1 MGLLLFLNEL
11 SYANPQPKDHVD
23 QSMARFVR
31 LLNRVAQWRGDASLI
46 SLATLKDME
55 LAPGY
60 YFQEWAGQPKHRD
73 LLRAIQRMRNR
84 APFSDVLPLGSAEG
98 VDYFW
103 HGQPSLA
110 IGAAHLLDGLVVSF
124 LSDEC
129 WDVIWLQAEREML
142 EEGTDGDPQID
153 QTSVELRHA
162 AKIEHAVTHEDW
174 IKRAGL
180 PDLRSGDEIWSSR
193 ADLFPNLQFLPQT
206 EAQLDVLQ
214 RVWIKPVA
222 YELRRLDD
230 AICNWDPATGPEPPW
245 RSKVTPESDNRKQLC
260 SFTDLDGVDRIFDL
274 HGRFTPGPGRVYF
287 RLVPEERRARV
298 AYIGRKLG
306 A

>member
-1 MGLLLFLNEL
+1 MSLLLFLNEL
-11 SYANPQPKDHVD
+11 SYATPQPKDRVD
-23 QSMARFVR
+23 QSMERFVR
-31 LLNRVAQWRGDASLI
+31 LLNQVAQWRGDASLI
-46 SLATLKDME
+46 SLTTLKDME

-60 YFQEWAGQPKHRD
+60 YFREWAGQPRHRD
-73 LLRAIQRMRNR
+73 FLRGIQRMRNR
-84 APFSDVLPLGSAEG
+84 APFNDVLPLGFAEG
-98 VDYFW
+98 VEYFW
-103 HGQPSLA
+103 QEQPSLA
-110 IGAAHLLDGLVVSF
+110 IGAAHLLNGLVVSF

-129 WDVIWLQAEREML
+129 WDVVWLQAEREML
-142 EEGTDGDPQID
+142 EEGVDGDAQIH
-153 QTSVELRHA
+153 QTTVDLRHA
-162 AKIEHAVTHEDW
+162 AKVEHAVTHEDW

-180 PDLRSGDEIWSSR
+180 PDLRSGADIWSSR
-193 ADLFPNLQFLPQT
+193 ADLFPNLQFLPQV
-206 EAQLDVLQ
+206 EAQLDDLE

-230 AICNWDPATGPEPPW
+230 AIGNWDPVTGPEPHW

-260 SFTDLDGVDRIFDL
+260 SFIDLDGVDRVFDL